1 MINTNGLVLIGPG
14 SEWFWIMAQ
23 FVALAVTGLA
33 IIRQLRAQR
42 SSAVFDQMAAW
53 SHEFDEPSMTRHKL
67 ALMLA
72 IQDREPSS
80 GLPHANLEVPDYF
93 ERVGYLIS
101 RGHVSSED
109 FWSGSREIVAF
120 YWGVLVPYV
129 EREREVRADPT
140 IYQWFEWLE
149 LEMRRVDERRL
160 GRSRSFDPATRTSAI
175 AERIAVF
182 RVRLDRERVTR
193 GRPVRGNS
201 TTKSQVSGSQ

>member
-1 MINTNGLVLIGPG
+1 MTFINTDGMAIIGPG

-33 IIRQLRAQR
+33 ILRQLRAQR
-42 SSAVFDQMAAW
+42 SAAVFDQMAAW
-53 SHEFDEPSMTRHKL
+53 SHEFDEPTMTRHKL

-72 IQDREPSS
+72 IQDPDPSS

-120 YWGVLVPYV
+120 YWGVL
-129 EREREVRADPT
+129 APT
-140 IYQWFEWLE
+140 SNGNARFELIPRSTNGSSGWSSRCAGSTNDGSVGRGASILQHAH
-149 LEMRRVDERRL
+149 RRSPI
-160 GRSRSFDPATRTSAI
+160 GSRSFESGWTASA
-175 AERIAVF
+175 
-182 RVRLDRERVTR
+182 
-193 GRPVRGNS
+193 
-201 TTKSQVSGSQ
+201 